1 MICFEK
7 FGRKVYYSSYLFKMN
22 RYAIQLNESFIVRS
36 TFKNFTFRFFLTL
49 HSPKEIS
56 LLVKHQFSL
65 VLYLPQHKLNTRS
78 INQNYNRSSS
88 FFHFHKIY
96 YFQSINKSATSLKQ
110 SRKNVTW
117 QTYWTSQRSDVA
129 KGS

>member
-22 RYAIQLNESFIVRS
+22 RYAIQLNESFVVRS

-49 HSPKEIS
+49 HSPNITFGKIS
-56 LLVKHQFSL
+56 IFTCTLSTTN
-65 VLYLPQHKLNTRS
+65 KLNTRS

-96 YFQSINKSATSLKQ
+96 FFQSINKSATSLKQ